1 MAEIIIPGPISGQ
14 SYGFR
19 IKGDTPT
26 VDEQMWIDNRIRQK
40 ESAFQTEYA
49 AEFGAPVE
57 TGESE
62 GFANYLSEIPKGIAR
77 GGVGIFESALLGGAA
92 LLPEEAETAAR
103 EGIRGAAYAL
113 KPQADIGLE
122 DSIVAKGSE
131 ALGSF
136 GALGLTSLIPFVGPA
151 AAGALAVGAGAGEAS
166 ERARAAGATEEER
179 SRAALLGAPVGALD
193 LLPIKFL
200 GELGKTATTNIIN
213 RLTRAAAEGGVEGAQ
228 EAATTIAQNLI
239 EQGIYN
245 PEKGTFSDTGEALG
259 YGAGVGALVQGLLD
273 LLPGRTAT
281 PDVKA
286 KPPIDPATLQTQ
298 TEMKLTPPTRPGFVS
313 GQEQGELFLS
323 TDTPPTGGSARPAT
337 AAPAGGSVQPAT
349 TAPDSD
355 EFDVETTLGALRA
368 SDGLYPK
375 AMADLGIPYSEL
387 TKRIRSLESEGLIS
401 FDKASGKMTFPD
413 VPKVEQTVT
422 LPEAKAPKV
431 KEPKVKA
438 PKIEAPKIEEPQAA
452 EPKVEAP
459 KATAIKPGRA
469 IWVSADYDFPV
480 DVADEPPKAAPDGT
494 LYQKVFALGATESS
508 MVPLDQLRQEP
519 QAAAEVADTPEIVAT
534 KRKIDE
540 NQAEI
545 DRLTAMLEESRRNT
559 AAREAGY
566 NPYTGE
572 REVQD
577 VGEGTEAQLA
587 EAGTSVPG
595 GTQGVGKGAGARGK
609 GKTAEVAAAS
619 GAGGLDTSR
628 PATMAAGAAS
638 AAEQGTLTEPLRI
651 ERVDTT
657 KLQGPDRPARQ
668 LIPGTITP
676 VDPLTLQPTG
686 APYLE
691 RSDVYAPDRMVAD
704 VAPTPAGTVFTG
716 APTEIQLRDA
726 ERQLA
731 PIRAVREVAANSA
744 AQSELDAAWDARM
757 VDKPELASLIA
768 DYSTPDAFVKEDPT
782 TSEDKQKILTLLR
795 PGGYKKGK
803 EGQAPAKNA
812 YNYFSRFKRPID
824 AIEFIVADVELK
836 NQRFKNATALEKE
849 IGLLPGGDE
858 TVNAAERM
866 FFSGMTQERAEKALE
881 WIEANMSPQVQ
892 VKVRELRQMYKK
904 AEETKVPNK
913 VTSSL
918 ASSTAIGGRSA
929 NLEERQIFE
938 QELVVQAT
946 EATVNKVADAELA
959 VVATTA
965 AGDAAKLAAA
975 ARERVKRVNE
985 LLAAQKVADAA
996 SAKKEPSAA
1005 ARIPMP
1011 VQKPRSIAGMTKNK
1025 QIELTTD
1032 YIIQAIG
1039 SNSSADATPLNF
1051 NRAEDV
1057 RDLDLPLHPAVINAL
1072 RNGDLELALRTLELY
1087 APNARVKRIA
1097 NALAPYAKGTSVRI
1111 VKDLKD
1117 DSGRSLAGQ
1126 YRRLSRGRPSE
1137 ILIDED
1143 IGFSIETLLH
1153 EMTHAA
1159 TVKEMQNPASPLR
1172 KRMEA
1177 LFNEVKPKL
1186 STSNGSRDVMEF
1198 MADAFSNPRFQ
1209 SELASIYPNGGR
1221 FSALWRIANDAMNL
1235 VRRLLGLPPR
1245 QMSNALDMTDQMVM
1259 RMLNFPVSPTDISNP
1274 QEAATILNRVA
1285 TIDGSFPARTKEFA
1299 QQFGDDASR
1308 VLDGA
1313 SYGAKR
1319 AVLGF
1324 MNSQA
1329 LADVAGYFNI
1339 SGARD
1344 LQNAI
1349 DQHDAAA
1356 IKSDSEVD
1364 VVLDIA
1370 QKWTKNNTALKP
1382 LFDRLVH
1389 RSTINQVDPSLPR
1402 DVALK
1407 KYGADSEKMRQY
1419 DAMQADWKAIGRSGH
1434 DLYNNMRQLYRK
1446 QYERLR
1452 EALAGKIDF
1461 ILSGNPEL
1469 AAEIKKSVYTKF
1481 FSMNEIEP
1489 YFPLAREG
1497 DFWLEYS
1504 AFDPETNTTEPV
1516 RETYDSPNARARA
1529 IKELE
1534 SMPEVVKGPDGK
1546 PITSIYSTLDLVQR
1560 GRMPDSL
1567 FVRDT
1572 LSIIKANLA
1581 STGVD
1586 AATSDSIQQEI
1597 TKLFVSALPETSFA
1611 KSLQRRKNTRGYM
1624 EDSVNALRVKGYNL
1638 GRQGVRYGYSNKIRA
1653 IADGI
1658 AQQAK
1663 KTDDQSK
1670 IAVITELA
1678 DRAEFAVN
1686 PPNTPFERAVQTANR
1701 TAFTYTLG
1709 FNVSAALVNLSSIP
1723 VVLYPYLS
1731 GRYGVRS
1738 AAAAIGNAYKV
1749 FINSGLSREIELPTE
1764 FEGKRTSTVKAMPSI
1779 DNYFVLKEKRTV
1791 GADGKEVV
1799 TQEYVLRDDV
1809 PAKLRPSLQELSTL
1823 VDVASKNG
1831 QLNRSIYY
1839 DSIGAENVGRARNF
1853 WDRFSAISGAMFHQ
1867 VERANRQVALVAA
1880 YNLELARLRNK
1891 PRDSERGLSE
1901 AEQRTRAAERAVY
1914 QATETGGGATLA
1926 AAPRFAQKGIGR
1938 VALMYKNFGLSL
1950 FYMQM
1955 KLLKQLTVGSNDP
1968 SFTPEDRR
1976 VAFKQLVG
1984 LQLSSFAFAG
1994 VSGVPLYG
2002 LVSMIADAF
2011 LGEDEEDAD
2020 SLTRKYLGEG
2030 LYKGF
2035 LTDMSGLDI
2044 SSRIGLTGLLIREN
2058 RYNTDP
2064 SAEETLV
2071 ANLGGPAWST
2081 VTQAGRG
2088 VSEFYS
2094 AMTGGEGDMVRGIEN
2109 MVPAAVRNFIKAG
2122 RYIYDGGDIE
2132 TRRKDIITGDLG
2144 SSDLL
2149 GQALGFTPTKA
2160 TLAQDL
2166 NQLTLRIS
2174 NAVVEKRSRLSKL
2187 YYIAM
2192 RVGDIDGAR
2201 EAMEDIRAFNKD
2213 IAQRFPEAVI
2223 DEEFI
2228 KDSLKGH
2235 ERQSKEMSTGVSLNP
2250 VVREELEVMKSM
2262 YNQGMQLF

>member
-62 GFANYLSEIPKGIAR
+62 GFANYLGEIPKGIAR
-77 GGVGIFESALLGGAA
+77 GGIGIFESALLGGAA

-179 SRAALLGAPVGALD
+179 SRAALLGAPVGALE
-193 LLPIKFL
+193 LLPIKFIKV
-200 GELGKTATTNIIN
+200 LGKPATGTIVN

-273 LLPGRTAT
+273 LLPGRSRTVAPPAPPAPPAADKPDLLALPAPETGTGALPAPGTLEPLSAAQT
-281 PDVKA
+281 PDVVVPSAPAAAIRGGPGVNVPPLSSDAAATANSIGSDPQMLSAVEAIEAEGKA
-286 KPPIDPATLQTQ
+286 TVGVIQKALGLSYPAANGIMRKLESVGAVSKYEKGKERTLTLPF
-298 TEMKLTPPTRPGFVS
+298 KVS
-313 GQEQGELFLS
+313 AIREAQA
-323 TDTPPTGGSARPAT
+323 P
-337 AAPAGGSVQPAT
+337 AAPAE
-349 TAPDSD
+349 AP
-355 EFDVETTLGALRA
+355 VEPTIKTE
-368 SDGLYPK
+368 P
-375 AMADLGIPYSEL
+375 
-387 TKRIRSLESEGLIS
+387 T
-401 FDKASGKMTFPD
+401 D
-413 VPKVEQTVT
+413 VPKATVT
-422 LPEAKAPKV
+422 
-431 KEPKVKA
+431 
-438 PKIEAPKIEEPQAA
+438 
-452 EPKVEAP
+452 EAP
-459 KATAIKPGRA
+459 KAPVPSVNEAVAKADIPAVDTPPEPAPQPKYRKAAEADAAVLDTLQRARAKQLEGSNQLVSKQGAQRLVAAGLLAPEDLSVAAVANAKVNELLALGPDEVKLRMQQAKPA
-469 IWVSADYDFPV
+469 KTE
-480 DVADEPPKAAPDGT
+480 VADVPEVAATQPEEVGAGAPGGGQGVEGGGRPADETGGPAG
-494 LYQKVFALGATESS
+494 VEAPASGGLGRS
-508 MVPLDQLRQEP
+508 VPLP
-519 QAAAEVADTPEIVAT
+519 VGPAAAEGEQPAA
-534 KRKIDE
+534 
-540 NQAEI
+540 
-545 DRLTAMLEESRRNT
+545 LTEET
-559 AAREAGY
+559 QQPIP
-566 NPYTGE
+566 PY
-572 REVQD
+572 D
-577 VGEGTEAQLA
+577 
-587 EAGTSVPG
+587 AGTG
-595 GTQGVGKGAGARGK
+595 Y
-609 GKTAEVAAAS
+609 
-619 GAGGLDTSR
+619 
-628 PATMAAGAAS
+628 
-638 AAEQGTLTEPLRI
+638 
-651 ERVDTT
+651 
-657 KLQGPDRPARQ
+657 ARQ
-668 LIPGTITP
+668 YIPGTITP
-676 VDPLTLQPTG
+676 VDPRTLQPVG
-686 APYLE
+686 KPYME
-691 RSDVYAPDRMVAD
+691 ASDVYAPSRLAPGVT
-704 VAPTPAGTVFTG
+704 PTPAGTVLTG
-716 APTEIQLRDA
+716 SPTEMQIRDA
-726 ERQLA
+726 EKALA
-731 PIRAVREVAANSA
+731 PMAEIREVAANSA
-744 AQSELDAAWDARM
+744 AQSELNAAWDARM
-757 VDKPELASLIA
+757 AKKPELASLI
-768 DYSTPDAFVKEDPT
+768 DEYSVPDAVVLDDPT
-782 TSEDKQKILTLLR
+782 TSKDKQKILALLQ
-795 PGGYKKGK
+795 PGAVKKGK
-803 EGQAPAKNA
+803 KGQAPAENA
-812 YNYFSRFKRPID
+812 QMYFSRFKRPID
-824 AIEFIVADVELK
+824 ALEFIVADATLK
-836 NQRFKNATALEKE
+836 NQKFKDEEALEAE
-849 IGLLPGGDE
+849 TGTLPAGDE
-858 TVNAAERM
+858 MVSPTERE
-866 FFSGMTQERAEKALE
+866 FFDGMSARRAKEALK
-881 WIEANMSPQVQ
+881 WVASNLSPQVQ
-892 VKVRELRQMYKK
+892 AKVRELQRKYRTAQEAKIPMR
-904 AEETKVPNK
+904 A
-913 VTSSL
+913 TSSL
-918 ASSTAIGGRSA
+918 PGSTAIGGRAA
-929 NLEERQIFE
+929 NAEERAALE
-938 QELVVQAT
+938 QELTVQAT
-946 EATVNKVADAELA
+946 E
-959 VVATTA
+959 
-965 AGDAAKLAAA
+965 DAAKRAESKALAEA
-975 ARERVKRVNE
+975 ARTRMRGVEG
-985 LLAAQKVADAA
+985 LL
-996 SAKKEPSAA
+996 SA
-1005 ARIPMP
+1005 
-1011 VQKPRSIAGMTKNK
+1011 VQETKAPIQRRAVGMRKMTAED
-1025 QIELTTD
+1025 QIDLVVD
-1032 YIIQAIG
+1032 KILG
-1039 SNSSADATPLNF
+1039 LKF
-1051 NRAEDV
+1051 NRPQEV
-1057 RDLDLPLHPAVINAL
+1057 LDLGSPLHPAVVNAL
-1072 RNGDLELALRTLELY
+1072 RNGNLELALRALQLY
-1087 APNARVKRIA
+1087 APNNRIKRIVR
-1097 NALAPYAKGTSVRI
+1097 ALAPYAQGTSVRI

-1117 DSGRSLAGQ
+1117 DSGRALRGQ
-1126 YRRLSRGRPSE
+1126 YRRFFPGKPSE
-1137 ILIDED
+1137 ILLDED
-1143 IGFSIETLLH
+1143 TGLSIETLLH
-1153 EMTHAA
+1153 EMVHAA
-1159 TVKEMQNPASPLR
+1159 TISEMRNPASPLR
-1172 KRMEA
+1172 KRMEK
-1177 LFNEVKPKL
+1177 LFNDVKPML
-1186 STSNGSRDVMEF
+1186 STSNGTSDVMEF
-1198 MADAFSNPRFQ
+1198 MADALSVPSFQ
-1209 SELASIYPNGGR
+1209 QELAGLYPQGGR
-1221 FSALWRIANDAMNL
+1221 FSALWRIANDAINL
-1235 VRRLLGLPPR
+1235 VRRLIGLQPR
-1245 QMSNALDMTDQMVM
+1245 QLSNALDLTDQMVM
-1259 RMLNFPVSPTDISNP
+1259 QMLDFPVSPTEISTP
-1274 QEAATILNRVA
+1274 EEGATILNRVA
-1285 TIDGSFPARTKEFA
+1285 QVDGSFPTRTKEFA

-1324 MNSQA
+1324 MNSQE

-1389 RSTINQVDPSLPR
+1389 RSTINQVDPSLTR
-1402 DVALK
+1402 DAALK

-1534 SMPEVVKGPDGK
+1534 SMPGVVKGPDGK
-1546 PITSIYSTLDLVQR
+1546 PTISIYSSLDLVQQ
-1560 GRMPDSL
+1560 GRTPDSL

-1572 LSIIKANLA
+1572 LSIIKVNLA
-1581 STGVD
+1581 KTGVD

-1624 EDSVNALRVKGYNL
+1624 EDSVNALRVKGYSL

-1663 KTDDQSK
+1663 KTNDQSK
-1670 IAVITELA
+1670 TAVIAELA
-1678 DRAEFAVN
+1678 ARAEFAVN

-1738 AAAAIGNAYKV
+1738 SAAAIGNAYKV

-1764 FEGKRTSTVKAMPSI
+1764 FEGKRTSTVNAMPSI

-1799 TQEYVLRDDV
+1799 TQEYVLRDDI
-1809 PAKLRPSLQELSTL
+1809 PAELRPALQELATL

-1968 SFTPEDRR
+1968 DFTPEDRM

-2002 LVSMIADAF
+2002 FVSMIADAF

-2223 DEEFI
+2223 DNEFL